1 MRKGAFKRLFRLK
14 PDKQWI
20 NVRCKVKGYFTGRP
34 MKEYDFERIAS
45 TAGVRTHGDFRVK
58 EPRPYSSMLVG
69 MSPKPSI
76 FTKGQIAYGK

>member
-1 MRKGAFKRLFRLK
+1 MKGDFYGEKHR
-14 PDKQWI
+14 
-20 NVRCKVKGYFTGRP
+20 
-34 MKEYDFERIAS
+34 EYDFERIAS

-58 EPRPYSSMLVG
+58 EPALTLQMLVG